1 MEAETPDEAQSRR
14 YEAAESMLQHSRL
27 PVNQHRNL
35 NGLMFAQNVPSENA
49 SAQQINPVSTIPV
62 APYSDFR
69 LPLQPG
75 VVDPVRALNAPLGDA
90 RHSPPDIKL
99 HIDQHPIDS
108 YSRPLREAGTTASIS
123 KSAGSHGARIG
134 QPDLASSARPQEL
147 GLLESGGSKLQ
158 VSKAGKKGRKKSS
171 EDNGESEKPPPW
183 SELKTK
189 AGKERK
195 RLPLACIACRRK
207 KIRCSGEKPA
217 CKHCLR
223 SRIPCVYKVTTR
235 KAAPRTDY
243 MAMLDKRLK
252 RMEERVIKIIPGEEN
267 SSTSRI
273 KRANVRPMGGG
284 QGTKVHG
291 GKKRAAQEAFGP
303 DLEEWAQQKGR
314 KHPLEGLEPEEK
326 KALKEGAD
334 KLPSKELQEHLSEVF
349 FESVYGQSYHLLH
362 KPNFMRQLRAETAP
376 PVLVLAVCAISAR
389 FSTHP
394 QFDTKD
400 KDERTFLRGEE
411 WAAPARDIAL
421 KLYDKPNIIILT
433 VLLIL
438 GLHEFGTCQG
448 GRSWMFGGMAMRMAY
463 ALQLHREMDK
473 DQLDRK
479 SDKDPN
485 FSAIDREI
493 RRRTMWSCF
502 LMDRFNSSGTE
513 RPTCGSEEHIKVQL
527 PIKESFF
534 QMGIPGLTECLDG
547 DMPNPLPVDAGNKAN
562 IRQNMGVASHMV
574 RGIAL
579 WGHVIRYFNLGGIE
593 KDPYQMWQKNSG
605 FAELKLRLEKLK
617 TSLTPD
623 LMDTPENLAQHAADK
638 IANQFLLMHVIHH
651 QIALFLHRYAIPTF
665 TTARLS
671 SDAPK
676 DFVAEAAKI
685 AIDSANRMSD
695 LFAHGLNH
703 KLNAPFAGY
712 CAFTSSTIHIW
723 GIFSKNPAFEVVAK
737 ENLDRN
743 MTYLIRMKRYWGMFH
758 FLTEYLQDIYCQ
770 HADVSQNGP
779 NSNNT
784 ANAHATSLFQYGDWF
799 QKYPHGVSKATD
811 LKNPGLNLKE
821 EPIEGAAPSQR
832 SDVQSVEPL
841 FNQLPESKRSQHQ
854 HQQRKPSRK
863 STKGAPNPPK
873 PQPPQLIQQ
882 GPQHDAAMQPIVPF
896 TPQTPIAPTLFSPP
910 QNQALLQPYSDHPYD
925 FLSQNP
931 DASLLPQLDRHF
943 VYDAY
948 QGTSGP
954 PISSAD
960 SGLSAL
966 ASNDNST
973 PVFWDNMMG
982 NTTAH
987 PQTMGATGG
996 YVGDVN
1002 NSQAWMLPF
1011 NLNPPHFPTDGGD
1024 QGFGRAIPYGNY
1036 IDGSDM
1042 DGMGGLG
1049 PGRNGGQQ

>member
-362 KPNFMRQLRAETAP
+362 KPNFMRQLR
-376 PVLVLAVCAISAR
+376 
-389 FSTHP
+389 
-394 QFDTKD
+394 
-400 KDERTFLRGEE
+400 
-411 WAAPARDIAL
+411 
-421 KLYDKPNIIILT
+421 Y
-433 VLLIL
+433 
-438 GLHEFGTCQG
+438 
-448 GRSWMFGGMAMRMAY
+448 
-463 ALQLHREMDK
+463 
-473 DQLDRK
+473 
-479 SDKDPN
+479 
-485 FSAIDREI
+485 
-493 RRRTMWSCF
+493 
-502 LMDRFNSSGTE
+502 
-513 RPTCGSEEHIKVQL
+513 
-527 PIKESFF
+527 
-534 QMGIPGLTECLDG
+534 
-547 DMPNPLPVDAGNKAN
+547 
-562 IRQNMGVASHMV
+562 
-574 RGIAL
+574 
-579 WGHVIRYFNLGGIE
+579 VI
-593 KDPYQMWQKNSG
+593 
-605 FAELKLRLEKLK
+605 
-617 TSLTPD
+617 
-623 LMDTPENLAQHAADK
+623 
-638 IANQFLLMHVIHH
+638 
-651 QIALFLHRYAIPTF
+651 
-665 TTARLS
+665 
-671 SDAPK
+671 
-676 DFVAEAAKI
+676 
-685 AIDSANRMSD
+685 
-695 LFAHGLNH
+695 
-703 KLNAPFAGY
+703 
-712 CAFTSSTIHIW
+712 
-723 GIFSKNPAFEVVAK
+723 
-737 ENLDRN
+737 
-743 MTYLIRMKRYWGMFH
+743 
-758 FLTEYLQDIYCQ
+758 
-770 HADVSQNGP
+770 
-779 NSNNT
+779 
-784 ANAHATSLFQYGDWF
+784 
-799 QKYPHGVSKATD
+799 
-811 LKNPGLNLKE
+811 
-821 EPIEGAAPSQR
+821 
-832 SDVQSVEPL
+832 
-841 FNQLPESKRSQHQ
+841 
-854 HQQRKPSRK
+854 SRK
-863 STKGAPNPPK
+863 
-873 PQPPQLIQQ
+873 
-882 GPQHDAAMQPIVPF
+882 
-896 TPQTPIAPTLFSPP
+896 
-910 QNQALLQPYSDHPYD
+910 
-925 FLSQNP
+925 
-931 DASLLPQLDRHF
+931 
-943 VYDAY
+943 
-948 QGTSGP
+948 
-954 PISSAD
+954 
-960 SGLSAL
+960 
-966 ASNDNST
+966 
-973 PVFWDNMMG
+973 
-982 NTTAH
+982 
-987 PQTMGATGG
+987 GG
-996 YVGDVN
+996 ERYE
-1002 NSQAWMLPF
+1002 S
-1011 NLNPPHFPTDGGD
+1011 
-1024 QGFGRAIPYGNY
+1024 
-1036 IDGSDM
+1036 
-1042 DGMGGLG
+1042 
-1049 PGRNGGQQ
+1049 

>member
-1 MEAETPDEAQSRR
+1 MAAETPDEAQSRR

-35 NGLMFAQNVPSENA
+35 NGLIFSPNVPSENA
-49 SAQQINPVSTIPV
+49 SAQQMNSVSTIPV
-62 APYSDFR
+62 APYPDFR

-75 VVDPVRALNAPLGDA
+75 VVDPVRALNAPLGDI

-123 KSAGSHGARIG
+123 KSAGSLGARIG
-134 QPDLASSARPQEL
+134 QPELASSARPQEL
-147 GLLESGGSKLQ
+147 GLLESGGGKPQ
-158 VSKAGKKGRKKSS
+158 VLKEGKKGRKKSS
-171 EDNGESEKPPPW
+171 EDNGEGEKPPPW

-243 MAMLDKRLK
+243 MAILDKRLK
-252 RMEERVIKIIPGEEN
+252 RMEDRVIKIIPGEEN
-267 SSTSRI
+267 NSVLRI
-273 KRANVRPMGGG
+273 RRANVRPMGGV

-291 GKKRAAQEAFGP
+291 GKKRAAQEAFGS
-303 DLEEWAQQKGR
+303 DLEELAQSKGR

-326 KALKEGAD
+326 KALTEGAD

-349 FESVYGQSYHLLH
+349 FESVYGQSYHVLH
-362 KPNFMRQLRAETAP
+362 KPSFMQRLRAGTVP
-376 PVLVLAVCAISAR
+376 PVLVLAVCAIAAR

-394 QFDTKD
+394 QFDTND

-421 KLYDKPNIIILT
+421 KLYDKPNITILT

-479 SDKDPN
+479 SNKDPK
-485 FSAIDREI
+485 FSAIDGEI

-527 PIKESFF
+527 PIKESYF

-547 DMPNPLPVDAGNKAN
+547 DIPNPLPVDAGHKADP
-562 IRQNMGVASHMV
+562 RQNMGAASHMV

-579 WGHVIRYFNLGGIE
+579 WGHVIRYFNLGGRE
-593 KDPYQMWQKNSG
+593 KDPYEMWQKNSG
-605 FAELKLRLEKLK
+605 FAELTLRLEKLK
-617 TSLTPD
+617 KSLTPD
-623 LMDTPENLAQHAADK
+623 LLYTPENLAQHAADK

-665 TTARLS
+665 TTARLP

-676 DFVAEAAKI
+676 DFVAEATKI

-695 LFAHGLNH
+695 LFAQGCNH

-723 GIFSKNPAFEVVAK
+723 GIFSKNPAFEAVAK

-743 MTYLIRMKRYWGMFH
+743 MKYLIRMKRYWGMFH
-758 FLTEYLQDIYCQ
+758 FLTENLQDIYCQ
-770 HADVSQNGP
+770 HADVAQNGP

-799 QKYPHGVSKATD
+799 QKYPHGVSKTTD
-811 LKNPGLNLKE
+811 LKNPAPNVKE
-821 EPIEGAAPSQR
+821 ESIEDAAPSQR
-832 SDVQSVEPL
+832 SDEQRVETL
-841 FNQLPESKRSQHQ
+841 FNQPPETKRSQHQ

-863 STKGAPNPPK
+863 STKGAQNPPK
-873 PQPPQLIQQ
+873 LHPLQTIQQ

-910 QNQALLQPYSDHPYD
+910 QNQALLQPYSDQQYD

-931 DASLLPQLDRHF
+931 NASLLPQLDRHF

-973 PVFWDNMMG
+973 PVFWDNMIG

-987 PQTMGATGG
+987 PQTMSAAGG

-1024 QGFGRAIPYGNY
+1024 QGFGRAIP
-1036 IDGSDM
+1036 
-1042 DGMGGLG
+1042 
-1049 PGRNGGQQ
+1049 